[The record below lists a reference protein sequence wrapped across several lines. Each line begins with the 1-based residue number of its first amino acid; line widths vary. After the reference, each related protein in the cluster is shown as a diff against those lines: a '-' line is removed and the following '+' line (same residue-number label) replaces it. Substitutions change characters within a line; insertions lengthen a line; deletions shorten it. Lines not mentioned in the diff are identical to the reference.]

1 MTFRLVLFSLFSDLK
16 SRTKHSYCKSLTAI
30 FTVFICVTM
39 DRDKMNNKNKIYIY
53 SRSQMKIVLMHRKMD
68 HWTGYS
74 PLADSC
80 AAITSFS
87 QNFLF
92 TVYSK
97 IYCHLMYG
105 WIGQNTRIPSLSCRW
120 WWPMGQTGDEMRG
133 SLRSAR
139 RQIGTT

>member
-1 MTFRLVLFSLFSDLK
+1 MAHYSKEHTMTFGLVFFSLCSVLK
-16 SRTKHSYCKSLTAI
+16 SRTKYSYGKSLTVI

-39 DRDKMNNKNKIYIY
+39 DTDTLNNKNKIYIY
-53 SRSQMKIVLMHRKMD
+53 SRSQIKIVLMHRKMD

-92 TVYSK
+92 IVYNKS
-97 IYCHLMYG
+97 YCHLIYG
-105 WIGQNTRIPSLSCRW
+105 
-120 WWPMGQTGDEMRG
+120 
-133 SLRSAR
+133 
-139 RQIGTT
+139 

>member
-1 MTFRLVLFSLFSDLK
+1 VTIGLVFFSLCSVLK
-16 SRTKHSYCKSLTAI
+16 SRTKQSYCKSLTAT

-39 DRDKMNNKNKIYIY
+39 DTDKLNNKNKIYTY
-53 SRSQMKIVLMHRKMD
+53 SRSQMKIVLMHRKIN

-87 QNFLF
+87 QNFLL

-97 IYCHLMYG
+97 SYCHLMYVCMNRTKYTHTF
-105 WIGQNTRIPSLSCRW
+105 IRL
-120 WWPMGQTGDEMRG
+120 PMMMAHGPNR
-133 SLRSAR
+133 
-139 RQIGTT
+139 